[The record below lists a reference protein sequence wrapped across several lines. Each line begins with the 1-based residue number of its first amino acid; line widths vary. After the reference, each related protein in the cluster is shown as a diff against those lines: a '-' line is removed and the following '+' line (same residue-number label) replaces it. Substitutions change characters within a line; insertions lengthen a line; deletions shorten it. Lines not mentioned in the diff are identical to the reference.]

1 MSSRLSNVDAL
12 RGVAAL
18 WVFAYHLWNVFAPG
32 YSPQGSPADHKPFDA
47 DTPAGVVAS
56 YPFCAYG
63 YTGVGLFFVL
73 SGFCIH
79 LPQARKHH
87 TKGGDDLQPR
97 PFFYRRLRRLY
108 PAYFAS
114 LFLAVAGLL
123 AMTATLD
130 GAAQVPLAVVGVF
143 VMVNALFLLAVRP
156 DALSLNGVYWTLWYE
171 VQFYL
176 AYPLLLKLCRRVG
189 FGGVAVGLL
198 AVELLFTFVPTPEI
212 LKPIAPH
219 FEWFFLRRYFEW
231 FLGMWLA
238 ERVAKGVHL
247 PRWVSLAVAVGGA
260 AAGVASSH
268 IPVLWAGHEFWLAV
282 ASAGVL
288 SLLAS
293 PASEPTP
300 GTRLARGRG
309 VLAWCGDWSYSLYL
323 IHMPVLRLIF
333 AGEAVLPV
341 EWRLGGSFY
350 VAGAVAVVVVPATAW
365 VWYRLFEKP
374 FLPKP
379 TAPPASTRPTQPALT
394 DTPLPVGGG
403 VTGRPE
409 PVTSP
414 CRG

>member
-1 MSSRLSNVDAL
+1 MPLRLSNVDAL

-32 YSPQGSPADHKPFDA
+32 YSPQGSPADHKPFTDE
-47 DTPAGVVAS
+47 TPVGVVAS
-56 YPFCAYG
+56 YPVCAYG

-79 LPQARKHH
+79 LPQARRFH
-87 TKGGDDLQPR
+87 TKGTDDLQPR
-97 PFFYRRLRRLY
+97 PFFSRRLRRLY
-108 PAYFAS
+108 PAFFAS
-114 LFLAVAGLL
+114 LFLAAVALM

-130 GAAQVPLAVVGVF
+130 GAAQLPLPVLGVF
-143 VMVNALFLLAVRP
+143 VMVNALFLLAVQP
-156 DALSLNGVYWTLWYE
+156 QALGLNGVYWTLWYE

-189 FGGVAVGLL
+189 FGGVAVALL
-198 AVELLFTFVPTPEI
+198 VIELLFTFVPTPDL

-247 PRWVSLAVAVGGA
+247 SRWVSLAVAVSAA

-268 IPVLWAGHEFWLAV
+268 IPQLWAGHELWLAV
-282 ASAGVL
+282 ASAGVV
-288 SLLAS
+288 SLLVS
-293 PASEPTP
+293 PATP
-300 GTRLARGRG
+300 SLGG
-309 VLAWCGDWSYSLYL
+309 VLAWPGNWSYSLYL
-323 IHMPVLRLIF
+323 IHMPMLRLVF
-333 AGEAVLPV
+333 AGEALLP
-341 EWRLGGSFY
+341 ESWRYAGSFY
-350 VAGAVAVVVVPATAW
+350 VAGVVAVLLVPATAY

-379 TAPPASTRPTQPALT
+379 TGAPVVGEGLHPSPERPRSA
-394 DTPLPVGGG
+394 GCS
-403 VTGRPE
+403 
-409 PVTSP
+409 TSP
-414 CRG
+414 PVDQISPQRGGFCQPRS